1 MKIWFKF
8 VHGHVP
14 VLLSN
19 LLVKDKELQLQTT
32 ACTILGRCLLTF
44 QYAGIQIFSFTEKFN
59 RDWTAFWNSAGYF
72 FIYG

>member
-14 VLLSN
+14 ILLSN
-19 LLVKDKELQLQTT
+19 LLVKYKELWLQTT
-32 ACTILGRCLLTF
+32 ACTILGCCLLAF
-44 QYAGIQIFSFTEKFN
+44 QFAIIQIFSFTEKLS